1 MKNKEQIIMDMCYTY
16 RHDYGLEKID
26 GIISS
31 GTSQE
36 ERKYIYG
43 IMKQMFENCIEPY
56 MEFKINN
63 Q

>member
-16 RHDYGLEKID
+16 RHDYGLEKIN

-31 GTSQE
+31 GISLE
-36 ERKYIYG
+36 ERKCIYDK
-43 IMKQMFENCIEPY
+43 MKQLFENCIEPY

-63 Q
+63 